1 MSVSRLD
8 KFLRERGKTASLA
21 EARSVRERSIELT
34 VANGAS
40 PHLLRSAIALAV
52 RCFTGAVHLVVDNE
66 DGDAT
71 LVAIEEART
80 YGAEARIKIG
90 SGAEP
95 VVRLGLGKPVDG
107 VFVDASG
114 PVAYVNKL
122 ATSNGPAWPPAAA
135 FAVACGFGKLFA
147 RMLGL
152 DRNIYEEP
160 WDYSLLTLTAPAP
173 GDQGAV
179 PAELDVGKVVLIG
192 AGAIGSAFALV
203 LKMCGWRCELC
214 IVDPQAYDEPNH
226 ETTLLI
232 SKGNALACLP
242 KAKTLARLVA
252 GGSIRAHPLEERVGP
267 GHAVLATRCDVL
279 VCAVDNP
286 DTRRILDNAACDVL
300 LNGAV
305 GGSGLDAG
313 LVLWTRHVQGSPTL
327 ASLYPDVAE
336 TTSNT
341 PPPTE
346 VAGDEC
352 SRVAYEGVAL
362 AAPFMALASAS
373 LLAAACAHRALGALP
388 APRYLQFDLLEL
400 QSKYSERRRPSE
412 SGGALVKTFFWYT
425 WGCVESRR

>member
-8 KFLRERGKTASLA
+8 KFVRERAKTTSLA
-21 EARSVRERSIELT
+21 EAHSARERAIELT
-34 VANGAS
+34 IAGGAS
-40 PHLLRSAIALAV
+40 SHLVRAAVALAV
-52 RCFTGAVHLVVDNE
+52 RCFTGAVHLVVD
-66 DGDAT
+66 DADSDAAS
-71 LVAIEEART
+71 VAIEEART
-80 YGAEARIKIG
+80 YGAEARVRMG
-90 SGAEP
+90 SGGEP
-95 VVRLGLGKPVDG
+95 VVRLGLCKAIDG
-107 VFVDASG
+107 VFVDAAG
-114 PVAYVNKL
+114 PVAYVNML
-122 ATSNGPAWPPAAA
+122 ATSNGTAWPPAAA

-147 RMLGL
+147 RMLGV
-152 DRNIYEEP
+152 DRSICEEP
-160 WDYSLLTLTAPAP
+160 WDFSLLTLTTAAPC
-173 GDQGAV
+173 DQRAV
-179 PAELDVGKVVLIG
+179 PTELDVGKVVLIG
-192 AGAIGSAFALV
+192 AGAIGSAFAFV
-203 LKMCGWRCELC
+203 LKMCDWRCELH

-232 SKGNALACLP
+232 AKRDALACLP
-242 KAKTLARLVA
+242 KAKTLAGLVA
-252 GGSIRAHPLEERVGP
+252 GGRITADPIEERVGP
-267 GHAVLATRCDVL
+267 GHAVLESRCNLL

-286 DTRRILDNAACDVL
+286 DTRRILDNTACDVL

-313 LVLWTRHVQGSPTL
+313 LVLWTRHADGGPTL
-327 ASLYPDVAE
+327 ASLYPEVAE

-373 LLAAACAHRALGALP
+373 LLVAGCAHHAFGALP

-412 SGGALVKTFFWYT
+412 T
-425 WGCVESRR
+425 